1 METNATISYQD
12 VLDQISGKENH
23 LLLANG
29 FNTSLGVNTSYEEIF
44 EKMNELNL
52 GLYDEASSLI
62 RTCNSD
68 LEKFI
73 GELVN
78 AIKPGNTFLEKY
90 VQNKVKIDFMQA
102 AHKIVKSKIKGIYA
116 EKNKGIFML
125 LKNFSNYF
133 TLNYDSFLYLLL
145 MHYKPVENLN
155 QDTIAFQSS
164 LDFIEED
171 LNSKENNI
179 YKEIKAAREGGFLR
193 ISIGEGEIP
202 FTSNLSK
209 LTKRDFT
216 TSVRLYNE
224 RTSKGW
230 KDEEI
235 ERVVSFI
242 LEEEKKNVGTLDKVD
257 DGSRQR
263 TLFEKTPEQVFEEQ
277 LTQNLFFLHGAFHI
291 YQNGRFIKK
300 ITQKTDKALYNK
312 IEEVLMTEGSDI
324 VCVFQSENKKETIE
338 ANEYLKRCYDKLK
351 EISGNLVIIGSSL
364 DDNDDH
370 IFSQIN
376 KSYLETIY
384 VSIFNKT
391 NAKIKKAKQKFPNKK
406 VVIFDAETI
415 SYN

>member
-73 GELVN
+73 SELVN

-242 LEEEKKNVGTLDKVD
+242 LEEEKK
-257 DGSRQR
+257 
-263 TLFEKTPEQVFEEQ
+263 
-277 LTQNLFFLHGAFHI
+277 
-291 YQNGRFIKK
+291 
-300 ITQKTDKALYNK
+300 
-312 IEEVLMTEGSDI
+312 M
-324 VCVFQSENKKETIE
+324 
-338 ANEYLKRCYDKLK
+338 
-351 EISGNLVIIGSSL
+351 
-364 DDNDDH
+364 
-370 IFSQIN
+370 
-376 KSYLETIY
+376 
-384 VSIFNKT
+384 
-391 NAKIKKAKQKFPNKK
+391 
-406 VVIFDAETI
+406 
-415 SYN
+415 